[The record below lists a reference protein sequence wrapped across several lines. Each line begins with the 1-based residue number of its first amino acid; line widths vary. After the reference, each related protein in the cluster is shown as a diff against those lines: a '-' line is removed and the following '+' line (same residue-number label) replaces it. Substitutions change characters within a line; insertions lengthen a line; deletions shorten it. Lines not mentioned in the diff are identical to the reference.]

1 MATPPKIPGLD
12 AFVEKKSGAPK
23 PPTPHVIKAAAWM
36 LVLAACVQVVAAIV
50 AIGHAIT
57 PERRAVLEAQRQT
70 MSGNAPSLDALQ
82 NIGVLTIVLACIA
95 TVCAYLLFAYFLTKG
110 RSWARVALGIL
121 AVLTCVQLVG
131 IVFPLGYTTVV
142 QLVLLG
148 LALVLSYLPV
158 SNKFIVQAKA
168 ARG

>member
-12 AFVEKKSGAPK
+12 AFLENKSGTPK
-23 PPTPHVIKAAAWM
+23 PPTPQVVKAAAWM
-36 LVLAACVQVVAAIV
+36 LAFAACVQVFAAIV
-50 AIGHAIT
+50 AVGHALT
-57 PERRAVLEAQRQT
+57 PERRAVLEAQRET
-70 MSGNAPSLDALQ
+70 MSANAPSLDALQ
-82 NIGVLTIVLACIA
+82 NIGVLTIVLAGIA

-110 RSWARVALGIL
+110 RSWARVALGFL
-121 AVLTCVQLVG
+121 AALTCVQLVG

-142 QLVLLG
+142 QLALLG
-148 LALVLSYLPV
+148 LALVLCYLPV